1 MPPGNGGGKE
11 RKIKMNEGKYRAK
24 MRFFHPNAK
33 GTGCALS
40 LELQPATGDG
50 DGCIMAS
57 FANQLTVGNR
67 QASIPTYPTF
77 NWEGAVTVKLDFSD
91 LCRILQVLRGECESI
106 DEGKGLY
113 HRSSKAG
120 TKINIRHLIDPVQ
133 GYVFEV
139 HRVAN
144 EGGAESRAM
153 IMFTPWE
160 ALGVAESIAGS
171 MSAICFG
178 IPKSAS
184 FAQNVKKPGSAHEA
198 A

>member
-1 MPPGNGGGKE
+1 
-11 RKIKMNEGKYRAK
+11 
-24 MRFFHPNAK
+24 
-33 GTGCALS
+33 
-40 LELQPATGDG
+40 
-50 DGCIMAS
+50 
-57 FANQLTVGNR
+57 
-67 QASIPTYPTF
+67 
-77 NWEGAVTVKLDFSD
+77 
-91 LCRILQVLRGECESI
+91 
-106 DEGKGLY
+106 
-113 HRSSKAG
+113 
-120 TKINIRHLIDPVQ
+120 
-133 GYVFEV
+133 VFEV

-178 IPKSAS
+178 IPKIAS

>member
-1 MPPGNGGGKE
+1 
-11 RKIKMNEGKYRAK
+11 MNEGKYRTK

-40 LELQPATGDG
+40 LELQPASGDG

-77 NWEGAVTVKLDFSD
+77 NWESAVTVKLDFSD

-139 HRVAN
+139 RRIAN

-153 IMFTPWE
+153 IIFTPWE

-178 IPKSAS
+178 VPKSAS
-184 FAQNVKKPGSAHEA
+184 SVQSAKKPGSSHEA

>member
-1 MPPGNGGGKE
+1 MSEG
-11 RKIKMNEGKYRAK
+11 KIKSK

-33 GTGCALS
+33 GNGCALS
-40 LELQPATGDG
+40 LELLPANGEY

-57 FANQLTVGNR
+57 FANQLTIGNR

-106 DEGKGLY
+106 EEGKGLF
-113 HRSSKAG
+113 HRSSKAL

-144 EGGAESRAM
+144 QGGAESRAM

-178 IPKSAS
+178 VPKSAS
-184 FAQNVKKPGSAHEA
+184 FGPSAKKTGNADEA

>member
-1 MPPGNGGGKE
+1 MNGE
-11 RKIKMNEGKYRAK
+11 KYKAK
-24 MRFFHPNAK
+24 MRFFHPNLK

-40 LELQPATGDG
+40 LELQPANGDG
-50 DGCIMAS
+50 EGYIMAS

-106 DEGKGLY
+106 EEGKGLY

-120 TKINIRHLIDPVQ
+120 TKINIRHLIEPVQ

-144 EGGAESRAM
+144 EGGAENRAM

-178 IPKSAS
+178 VPKNSGV
-184 FAQNVKKPGSAHEA
+184 AQSVKKTGNAHEA